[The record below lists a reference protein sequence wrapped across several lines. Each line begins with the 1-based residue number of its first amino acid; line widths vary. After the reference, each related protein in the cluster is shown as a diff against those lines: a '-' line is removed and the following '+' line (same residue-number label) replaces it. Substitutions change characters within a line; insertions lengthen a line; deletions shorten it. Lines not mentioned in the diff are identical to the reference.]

1 MQAQVQVWQ
10 YIYNF
15 VVDRLHDSKQEN
27 DMTFELGELF
37 LLICTLVAVAAYL
50 NERQKLSEFKTKTH
64 RILIAIAEKEVE
76 LVDEDDSITIKPTRR

>member
-15 VVDRLHDSKQEN
+15 VVDRLHDFKQEN
-27 DMTFELGELF
+27 DMTITYSELF
-37 LLICTLVAVAAYL
+37 LLVCALVALAAYL

-76 LVDEDDSITIKPTRR
+76 IVDQDDSYAIKSIRR